1 MKCIFTCLIVLC
13 ICFSSAS
20 ARSYLVLY
28 EDYISDDPSLPH
40 CNDGVFE
47 GVSVRRAKC
56 GCSDSETKTLGEL
69 VRIQDRSIIYRGTP
83 IYKAQCISRRITKIE
98 GIRRMTEHRLLDE
111 LLQRRM
117 EALEET
123 GDGFEGRGLR
133 GRKPQPLYS
142 GSCCKDY
149 QDDKLSCD
157 RCLFGFAYSERCG
170 DKRYPSFFKSQECI

>member
-98 GIRRMTEHRLLDE
+98 GIRRLTEHRLLDE

-117 EALEET
+117 SELEEME
-123 GDGFEGRGLR
+123 GEQDSFPDGFVESRR
-133 GRKPQPLYS
+133 
-142 GSCCKDY
+142 
-149 QDDKLSCD
+149 LSYTHDFCN
-157 RCLFGFAYSERCG
+157 RCSAPCFYSENYKRYIKDGRRCG
-170 DKRYPSFFKSQECI
+170 GCRFCSC

>member
-98 GIRRMTEHRLLDE
+98 GIRRLTEPRLLDE

-117 EALEET
+117 EALEEME
-123 GDGFEGRGLR
+123 GEQDSLQDGFVESRRLNECYSDDDCPRG
-133 GRKPQPLYS
+133 KICSSVHPCVY
-142 GSCCKDY
+142 CCVRPYK
-149 QDDKLSCD
+149 
-157 RCLFGFAYSERCG
+157 
-170 DKRYPSFFKSQECI
+170 

>member
-123 GDGFEGRGLR
+123 EGEQGRRLLFSGNCCEQDVNCGNCPYGF
-133 GRKPQPLYS
+133 LYS
-142 GSCCKDY
+142 SKCGSKW
-149 QDDKLSCD
+149 
-157 RCLFGFAYSERCG
+157 G
-170 DKRYPSFFKSQECI
+170 RYRECI

>member
-40 CNDGVFE
+40 CNDRVFE

-123 GDGFEGRGLR
+123 EGEQ
-133 GRKPQPLYS
+133 GRRLLIS
-142 GSCCKDY
+142 GNCCKI
-149 QDDKLSCD
+149 DKNCRDCPTWS
-157 RCLFGFAYSERCG
+157 AVSKKCG
-170 DKRYPSFFKSQECI
+170 GMFSQKRECY